1 MFTNKTASYYSQDKV
16 LIEAACLSTDTKP
29 TTGVA
34 NGSKCIEMDTGK
46 KYMFNE
52 EDSEWEELPS
62 SGGGGGGGTT
72 VEALSVTQNG
82 TYTAPSG
89 KAYSPVTVNVS
100 GGSSDFSTAQMTII
114 NTVEDSLVYLTGVR
128 VDTQTDELFPDDELG
143 YGTTTVIVVLYKGNA
158 RGSIG
163 AEEITSTTGGIV
175 LDENAEYVISGDC
188 TVTVKGCPWE

>member
-1 MFTNKTASYYSQDKV
+1 MFTNKTASYYSQGKV

-89 KAYSPVTVNVS
+89 KAYSPVAVNVS
-100 GGSSDFSTAQMTII
+100 GGSSDFSTATLSIVDEGGFSV
-114 NTVEDSLVYLTGVR
+114 NLKLATLNERRGFSLGGFPGWNA
-128 VDTQTDELFPDDELG
+128 TDDIP
-143 YGTTTVIVVLYKGNA
+143 VILYKGTAKLGLEN
-158 RGSIG
+158 
-163 AEEITSTTGGIV
+163 
-175 LDENAEYVISGDC
+175 LDSANISISGAIEDVGGNAYII
-188 TVTVKGCPWE
+188 TGDGTITIS